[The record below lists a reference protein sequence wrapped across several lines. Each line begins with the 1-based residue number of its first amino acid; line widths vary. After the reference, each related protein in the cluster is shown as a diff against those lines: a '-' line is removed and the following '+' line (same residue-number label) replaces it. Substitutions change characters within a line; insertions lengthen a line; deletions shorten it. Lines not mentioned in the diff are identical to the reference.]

1 MKQFPF
7 GIVSML
13 RVLKHR
19 RPISSNFP
27 VDIAFRCREAR
38 KKTPA
43 LRLGSRG
50 RLLRPRE
57 EGLPIRCEYVLW
69 SSPFHGDQERSTKG
83 EARVIFGRT
92 VSPPLFRKESAYRK
106 KIIHTLW
113 LSYKFSHYSPAI
125 TKESKNRFIDPLSQA

>member
-38 KKTPA
+38 KKDTSA
-43 LRLGSRG
+43 SARLPWPSSPPEGRG
-50 RLLRPRE
+50 IINKVRIRPVVKPVPRRPRVE
-57 EGLPIRCEYVLW
+57 
-69 SSPFHGDQERSTKG
+69 HERRS
-83 EARVIFGRT
+83 ARNFWKD
-92 VSPPLFRKESAYRK
+92 SFPPLFRKESAYRK

-113 LSYKFSHYSPAI
+113 LSYKFSHYSSAI
-125 TKESKNRFIDPLSQA
+125 TKESKNRFIDPLSRA